1 MSKIYFKVWMD
12 GQDTGRPMRPF
23 HVIEADA
30 DIWPDLSSFLAA
42 VRDDE
47 WFEETRV
54 HSHWS
59 AVQRG
64 VRVINARETVGFRG
78 RAVDRVEPCEWL
90 MVDADTPE
98 ARARA

>member
-1 MSKIYFKVWMD
+1 MRKIYFKIWMD

-30 DIWPDLSSFLAA
+30 DRWPDLSAFMAA
-42 VRDDE
+42 VREDQ

-54 HSHWS
+54 HSNWS
-59 AVQRG
+59 ASQRG
-64 VRVINARETVGFRG
+64 VRVINGRQTVGFRG
-78 RAVDRVEPCEWL
+78 RAVDRVEPCDWI
-90 MVDADTPE
+90 MVDEDVLE

>member
-30 DIWPDLSSFLAA
+30 NRWPEMASFLAA
-42 VRDDE
+42 VRADE

-54 HSHWS
+54 HSIWS
-59 AVQRG
+59 ENQRG
-64 VRVINARETVGFRG
+64 VRVITARHQVAFRG
-78 RAVDRVEPCEWL
+78 RAVDRVELCEWR
-90 MVDADTPE
+90 MVDEDVAGVS
-98 ARARA
+98 